1 MRARHAHSLKAVT
14 VSVESTSRLVTVWS
28 TFIFSGMPAAEDRPN
43 LRSMREIFAPDH
55 LLLADAV
62 ALFRARAHTHMGG
75 SAHLSFTVGG
85 LSVAGGLHGFIKTGS
100 KMSLGAGGGLGA
112 LLIGSGVLITQ
123 GQDLEG
129 HGLALGSSGALGAAM
144 AARFAKTRVMMPA
157 GGMAI
162 VGLLSAAYHGKKFR
176 EWAE

>member
-1 MRARHAHSLKAVT
+1 
-14 VSVESTSRLVTVWS
+14 
-28 TFIFSGMPAAEDRPN
+28 
-43 LRSMREIFAPDH
+43 
-55 LLLADAV
+55 
-62 ALFRARAHTHMGG
+62 MGG

-144 AARFAKTRVMMPA
+144 AARFAKTRAMMPA

-162 VGLLSAAYHGKKFR
+162 IGLLSAAYHGKKFR